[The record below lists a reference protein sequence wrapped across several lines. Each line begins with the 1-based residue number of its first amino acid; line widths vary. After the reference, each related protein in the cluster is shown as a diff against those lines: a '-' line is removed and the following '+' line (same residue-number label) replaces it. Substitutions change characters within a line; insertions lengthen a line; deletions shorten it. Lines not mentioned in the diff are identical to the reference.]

1 MDLCYRT
8 LQTSFG
14 HVGFVAG
21 GRGLKRVYLP
31 EKSAAALRRTI
42 QRDYP
47 AADESPAL
55 LPGFTRQLQQYFD
68 GDQVT
73 FDVPLDCADANAF
86 EARVWRACR
95 KVQYGRTATY
105 KDLAA
110 RVGKPNA
117 ARAVGNAMGRNR
129 FPIVV
134 PCHRILRSDGA
145 LGGYSG
151 PLGLPFKQRLLTLE
165 SAAH

>member
-1 MDLCYRT
+1 MNTQYRV
-8 LQTSFG
+8 LQTRFG
-14 HVGFVAG
+14 QVGFVAG
-21 GRGLKRVYLP
+21 ARGLKRVYLP
-31 EKSAAALRRTI
+31 EKSAAALRRAI

-47 AADESPAL
+47 DAEERQAL
-55 LPGFTRQLQQYFD
+55 LPGFARQLQQYFA
-68 GDQVT
+68 GEVVA

-86 EARVWRACR
+86 ETTVWRACC
-95 KVQYGRTATY
+95 KVAYGRTATY
-105 KDLAA
+105 QDLAA

-151 PLGLPFKQRLLTLE
+151 PLGLPFKQRLLALE
-165 SAAH
+165 AAAR